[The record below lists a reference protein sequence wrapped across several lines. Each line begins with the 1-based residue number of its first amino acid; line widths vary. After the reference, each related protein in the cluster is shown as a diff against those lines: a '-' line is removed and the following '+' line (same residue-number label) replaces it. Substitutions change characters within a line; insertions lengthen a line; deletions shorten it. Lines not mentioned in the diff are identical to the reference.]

1 MHVVRTNDATM
12 LLETSPSSSS
22 AMLPDRSASAV
33 SFMYRTSLR
42 WHDQLSSRVI
52 DMSVYIRVG
61 LDHVV
66 GRGARVGA
74 AAQYALKWDGG
85 QPMGAVI
92 AIFGS
97 SDSQCG
103 VSLVP
108 RAFAVANDGEWRCA
122 WTSPLA

>member
-1 MHVVRTNDATM
+1 MA
-12 LLETSPSSSS
+12 
-22 AMLPDRSASAV
+22 RSAII
-33 SFMYRTSLR
+33 TSEIRPRL
-42 WHDQLSSRVI
+42 LI

-66 GRGARVGA
+66 GRGAWVGA
-74 AAQYALKWDGG
+74 AAQYALKCDGG

-108 RAFAVANDGEWRCA
+108 RAFAVANDGDWRQHEH
-122 WTSPLA
+122 